1 MKKITSGAVL
11 SSLTLAILL
20 VLLISLAA
28 CSSDGTT
35 PPDGSGNGTEPPRFS
50 VENLII
56 SPTDIQPGDTVTIS
70 VRVRNRGGTQ
80 GDYTV
85 VLRING
91 TPEAEE
97 TVTVRAGGSERAEFS
112 LTRQAE
118 GTYTVTIDDLSG
130 SFTLTLPPAPV
141 AFIADGI
148 ITAGEYDRMQEHGSY
163 QIHWKSDG
171 EFIYVAI
178 TAQTSGWVAVG
189 FNPTTRMKNADI
201 VLGFV
206 ADGQVTVLDMFSPF
220 DFGPH
225 PPDTEQ
231 GGTFDILEFGGRE
244 ENGRTT
250 IEFKRALDTGDELD
264 NVLTQGAIKIIW
276 SYGSTDDI
284 DQRHAVRGEDI
295 IAL

>member
-1 MKKITSGAVL
+1 MRKIAL
-11 SSLTLAILL
+11 LASVVLL
-20 VLLISLAA
+20 VLLTAAA
-28 CSSDGTT
+28 CPADGTT
-35 PPDGSGNGTEPPRFS
+35 PPDGSGNGTEPPSFS

-56 SPTDIQPGDTVTIS
+56 SPMEIQPGETVTVS

-91 TPEAEE
+91 TTEAEE

-130 SFTLTLPPAPV
+130 SFTLTLPPPPV
-141 AFIADGI
+141 VFIADGV
-148 ITAGEYDRMQEHGSY
+148 ITAGEYDRSQEHGSY

-189 FNPTTRMKNADI
+189 FKPTTRMKDADI

-206 ADGQVTVLDMFSPF
+206 ADGQVTILDMFSPF

-264 NVLTQGAIKIIW
+264 NILTQGANKIIW
-276 SYGSTDDI
+276 SYGATDAI
-284 DQRHAVRGEDI
+284 DQRHAVRGEDSI
-295 IAL
+295 VL